1 MNKIKAVAEGHVWS
15 ACHPEPYLLC
25 LIMKEIEGIGVSLFF
40 HRMSISCYQVIQ
52 QFYLGGGNSYGKT
65 IKN

>member
-1 MNKIKAVAEGHVWS
+1 MWS
-15 ACHPEPYLLC
+15 AYYPGRCLLC
-25 LIMKEIEGIGVSLFF
+25 LIMKEIEGIGLSLFF
-40 HRMSISCYQVIQ
+40 HRMSTSCYQMIQ